1 MNRAK
6 LRVKL
11 GYNEAKGTISKD
23 FGLRPRPYIDLSLKS
38 INPPSAESRES
49 PAAPS
54 LSVDIGGYLM
64 TAGVNR

>member
-23 FGLRPRPYIDLSLKS
+23 FGSPSQTIS
-38 INPPSAESRES
+38 IYR
-49 PAAPS
+49 
-54 LSVDIGGYLM
+54 
-64 TAGVNR
+64 